1 MAIEIVD
8 FPMKNGWIFH
18 SYVSLPE
25 GICKVF
31 IAFPG
36 KNQLQKD
43 GENWEGRKMGKYGSS
58 SYIHDGYSTM
68 STFTGGVFFMIYPP
82 YTLLNLVL
90 LSVYDIY
97 I

>member
-1 MAIEIVD
+1 
-8 FPMKNGWIFH
+8 
-18 SYVSLPE
+18 
-25 GICKVF
+25 
-31 IAFPG
+31 
-36 KNQLQKD
+36 
-43 GENWEGRKMGKYGSS
+43 MGKYGSS

-97 I
+97 IVL